1 MEKARR
7 HAKRPWLEPCKHEQ
21 WISKIVQT
29 WISFTIDTVPLALR
43 AYLHSPSSA
52 SRSMACASVVCLS
65 AGFSASLGGELPN
78 SITTEQQASSQ
89 AAIQLIASLLNA
101 IDRPLIVSDRHG
113 RLLFTNLHAQD
124 SLNAQGL
131 GAKSELNLFRDVV
144 RTDCA
149 EILCRL
155 EGGEQE
161 INLPLEFADGKSRAR
176 IRWLPEP
183 DWLVVYIEPS
193 PREAPADEVE
203 MRQTVQDLMQE
214 REITYRN
221 LLAAYLRLQ
230 EVNRQKTVFLASAA
244 HELKTPLAVMKG
256 YYDLLLSGSLGKI
269 SEHQREIL
277 QESKESCDRLV
288 RLVSM
293 FLNYS
298 ALESGKLVLQLREND
313 LRDCI
318 KDLACR
324 WQDAVQRAK
333 VRLDVQVHPD
343 LPLFKFDYQKV
354 QQCMANLV
362 DNALKHTPANGCV
375 TLLAQPHFWDRRLSE
390 LAPAKDRRR
399 HSGQRPNSVLIS
411 VSDTGSGIA
420 AEFHQE
426 IFEEFV
432 RVDPSSSGMGLGLAI
447 TKRLIQAHRGKVWVD
462 SEMGRGSSFSFLL
475 PTNAD

>member
-1 MEKARR
+1 LSKSATV
-7 HAKRPWLEPCKHEQ
+7 EQ
-21 WISKIVQT
+21 T
-29 WISFTIDTVPLALR
+29 
-43 AYLHSPSSA
+43 SS
-52 SRSMACASVVCLS
+52 
-65 AGFSASLGGELPN
+65 G
-78 SITTEQQASSQ
+78 QQAF
-89 AAIQLIASLLNA
+89 QLVASLLDA
-101 IDRPLIVSDRHG
+101 LDRPLLVSDRSG
-113 RLLFTNLHAQD
+113 RVLFSNLHAQD
-124 SLNAQGL
+124 LLKTMGL
-131 GAKSELNLFRDVV
+131 TSPEVNLFPD
-144 RTDCA
+144 
-149 EILCRL
+149 ILHADRVGILGQL

-161 INLPLEFADGKSRAR
+161 ISLRLESALGKSRAR
-176 IRWLPEP
+176 LRWLPEP
-183 DWLVVYIEPS
+183 DWLVTYIEPS
-193 PREAPADEVE
+193 PSEPPADEAE

-256 YYDLLLSGSLGKI
+256 YYDLLLSGSLGKLADR
-269 SEHQREIL
+269 QKDIL

-313 LRDCI
+313 MRDCI
-318 KDLACR
+318 NDLTCR
-324 WQDAVQRAK
+324 WQDAFQRAN
-333 VRLDVQVHPD
+333 VRLEIKVGPD

-354 QQCMANLV
+354 QQCMGNLL
-362 DNALKHTPANGCV
+362 DNALKHTPAGGCV
-375 TLLAQPHFWDRRLSE
+375 TLLAQGHFWERRTTQGPSSQE
-390 LAPAKDRRR
+390 RRR
-399 HSGQRPNSVLIS
+399 ESEPRINSVLIS

-462 SEMGRGSSFSFLL
+462 SELGRGSSFSFLL
-475 PTNAD
+475 PRNAE